1 MRIGQGFDVHQLV
14 TGRPLV
20 LGGVEIPF
28 ERGLEGHSDG
38 DVLLHAVASAL
49 LGALGEGD
57 LGRHFPSSD
66 PALAGIASTEI
77 LARVAER
84 VRERGYGLANLD
96 ATIVAQAPRLAETLD
111 KMRGVIADVLGVD
124 ADRVRNCRG
133 LSARAG
139 HAADGNADAA
149 CRRRRRRKD
158 VNIAGI
164 TDDVATVADI
174 DAGGP
179 AV

>member
-1 MRIGQGFDVHQLV
+1 MRIGQGIDAHQLV
-14 TGRPLV
+14 AERPLV

-38 DVLLHAVASAL
+38 DVLLHAVAGAL

-84 VRERGYGLANLD
+84 MRERGYALANLD
-96 ATIVAQAPRLAETLD
+96 ATIVAQAPRLAAHLD
-111 KMRGVIADVLGVD
+111 EMRGVIADLLGVQPERVNVKVTST
-124 ADRVRNCRG
+124 DRLGALGRG
-133 LSARAG
+133 EG
-139 HAADGNADAA
+139 IAAQA
-149 CRRRRRRKD
+149 
-158 VNIAGI
+158 
-164 TDDVATVADI
+164 VALLVE
-174 DAGGP
+174 AGG
-179 AV
+179 